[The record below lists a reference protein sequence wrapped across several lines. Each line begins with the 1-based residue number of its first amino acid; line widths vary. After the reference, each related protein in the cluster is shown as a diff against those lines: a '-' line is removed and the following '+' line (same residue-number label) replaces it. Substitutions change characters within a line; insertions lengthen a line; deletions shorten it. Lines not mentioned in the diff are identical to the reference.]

1 MPPSD
6 TARSPAGQP
15 NPERIRGQI
24 WRDGEPVDGF
34 TLDTI
39 DRCLADP
46 DVLVWAD
53 LESPTHATLSRLAQ
67 ELSLSP
73 FAIEDT
79 LSAAERV
86 KTVAYTTH
94 TFLMVYAVS
103 PKSTVTE
110 DDSVEIQAASSRGG
124 GVFGSRR
131 AATFDL
137 HRISVFIK
145 GNTLITVRRGPGFD
159 VDELLR
165 RWEDSGGQQYGV
177 GALLHGLL
185 DLVVDGHFDAVQV
198 LDDQI
203 EELEDLLFDGDGRS
217 HDLQR
222 RSYNVRRDLVI
233 LRRVVLPMR
242 EVLATIARRRIDN
255 HAPPELDPHFS
266 DLYDHALRAAEWT
279 ESLRDMIATVFET
292 NLSLADAR
300 LNTVMKKL
308 TSWAAI
314 IAVPTAITGFYGQN
328 VPFPGFSSTTGF
340 IVSSTLIVVT
350 VAILYLS
357 FRRRDWL

>member
-1 MPPSD
+1 MPPSED
-6 TARSPAGQP
+6 
-15 NPERIRGQI
+15 ERIRGQI
-24 WRDGEPVDGF
+24 WRGGTRVDGF

-39 DRCLADP
+39 DRYRDDP

-53 LESPTHATLSRLAQ
+53 LENPTHATLSELAT
-67 ELSLSP
+67 ELDLSP

-86 KTVAYTTH
+86 KTVAYATH

-103 PKSTVTE
+103 PKFPASE
-110 DDSVEIQAASSRGG
+110 DDSDDSEFSPNRGG
-124 GVFGSRR
+124 AIGSRR
-131 AATFDL
+131 AETFDL

-145 GNTLITVRRGPGFD
+145 GNALITVRRGPGFD
-159 VDELLR
+159 LDELMR
-165 RWEDSGGQQYGV
+165 RWEDTGGQQYGV

-203 EELEDLLFDGDGRS
+203 EDLEDLLFDADGRS

-242 EVLATIARRRIDN
+242 EVLATIQRRRIDN

-266 DLYDHALRAAEWT
+266 DLYDLALRAAEWT

-292 NLSLADAR
+292 SLSLADAR

-314 IAVPTAITGFYGQN
+314 VAVPTAITGFYGQN

-340 IVSSTLIVVT
+340 IVSSALIVAT
-350 VAILYLS
+350 VAILYLT